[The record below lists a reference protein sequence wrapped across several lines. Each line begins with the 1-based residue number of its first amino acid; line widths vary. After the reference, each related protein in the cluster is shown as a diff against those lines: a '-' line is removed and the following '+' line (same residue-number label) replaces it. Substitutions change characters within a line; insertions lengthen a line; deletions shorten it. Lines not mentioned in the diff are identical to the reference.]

1 MEQRVELQTWDEPTW
16 RKAESAHEQVVDE
29 LTAKFLRRRR
39 LGQSHPVEDFLF
51 VYYRLRPAKLRRWH
65 PGPGVQLA
73 GDDPRGRGLWPHY
86 THDAGGTFLDLDAYL
101 SKRAGTVRFIH
112 DLLTA
117 TASRPAHLSCFGLH
131 EWAMVY
137 RLEPGQRRHE
147 SWPLRLTQS
156 ETDAVVESMPLRC
169 THADAFRFYTPP
181 ARSRNWRAP
190 VRESQLEDEQ
200 PGCVHA
206 TMDLYKWAA
215 KLGPAVPGHL
225 LLETFALARRARA
238 LDMRAAPYDLTELGY
253 QPIRIE
259 TPAGRAWYVREQRAL
274 AAAGNDLRHRLLTLT
289 ANLCGCSGGTSSD
302 GPELPQS
309 RSRAVGP

>member
-1 MEQRVELQTWDEPTW
+1 MEQQVERIGLQTWEEPIW
-16 RKAESAHEQVVDE
+16 REAESVHEHVVDE
-29 LTAKFLRRRR
+29 LTADFLQRRRS
-39 LGQSHPVEDFLF
+39 GQSHPVEDFLF
-51 VYYRLRPAKLRRWH
+51 VYYRLRPTKLRRWH
-65 PGPGVQLA
+65 PGPGVRLA

-86 THDAGGTFLDLDAYL
+86 THNAGGTFLDLNAYL

-112 DLLTA
+112 NLLTA

-137 RLEPGQRRHE
+137 RLEPGQRRHK
-147 SWPLRLTQS
+147 SWPLRLTQT
-156 ETDAVVESMPLRC
+156 ETDDVVESMPLRC

-181 ARSRNWRAP
+181 ARSRNWQAP

-215 KLGPAVPGHL
+215 KLGPAVPGRL
-225 LLETFALARRARA
+225 LLDTFALARRART

-253 QPIRIE
+253 EPIRIE
-259 TPAGRAWYVREQRAL
+259 TPAGRAMYVGEQRAL
-274 AAAGNDLRHRLLTLT
+274 AAAGGDLRQRLLTLT
-289 ANLCGCSGGTSSD
+289 SMLCGGS
-302 GPELPQS
+302 EQ
-309 RSRAVGP
+309 